1 MGGEVKIFDP
11 AGLPLADSEPETHPK
26 VQDLRKLAAWAEGM
40 IWCSPERHGAMTG
53 IMKTQIDSP
62 MATPNCSTYGQSNCS
77 RQNVADYDYS
87 GVTAMRA
94 AASFRR

>member
-40 IWCSPERHGAMTG
+40 IWC
-53 IMKTQIDSP
+53 
-62 MATPNCSTYGQSNCS
+62 
-77 RQNVADYDYS
+77 
-87 GVTAMRA
+87 
-94 AASFRR
+94 

>member
-1 MGGEVKIFDP
+1 
-11 AGLPLADSEPETHPK
+11 
-26 VQDLRKLAAWAEGM
+26 
-40 IWCSPERHGAMTG
+40 
-53 IMKTQIDSP
+53 

-87 GVTAMRA
+87 GMTAMRA

>member
-1 MGGEVKIFDP
+1 MFRVPGQRTP
-11 AGLPLADSEPETHPK
+11 HYALLRTLPLSLNPR
-26 VQDLRKLAAWAEGM
+26 QRIYRFL
-40 IWCSPERHGAMTG
+40 
-53 IMKTQIDSP
+53 SP